1 VPKDVPSTSW
11 RLNIETC
18 LSEGIARLF
27 LLLMIVYPDHSRSIL
42 QVIASELI
50 NVESRILTLRELN
63 RATLARQLLLERV
76 SLSVPSAIQ
85 QLGGLQ
91 AQLAVS
97 PYIGLWT
104 RLHGFQRDDLA
115 GAIEKRS
122 VVKAT
127 FIRATLHLVTAED
140 YHRFRMT
147 LQPML
152 DGAAE
157 AIKIQRGG
165 VLDVDK
171 VVAKARKLIA
181 EEPRTFAAITSMFS
195 ELMPGVDPGS
205 IRYTIRT
212 HLPLVQVPIANGWS
226 YPGNPSFT
234 LAESWLGKAISKADD
249 LRLLVFRYLQ
259 AFGPASVTDIQT
271 WSGFKKLKDVVDK
284 LRPELYVYR
293 DEQKRELFD
302 LPDAPLPAPDVPA
315 PVRFLPE
322 YDNLLLSHSK
332 RTRVIAEEHRS
343 RVYLPGL
350 RVRSTFLIDGFV
362 SGAWKIQSGRGTA
375 TLFIEPFV
383 KLTKQ
388 NRSALIEEAEQ
399 LVRFVE
405 SSAKTFEVR
414 FAD

>member
-1 VPKDVPSTSW
+1 VENRT
-11 RLNIETC
+11 
-18 LSEGIARLF
+18 LS
-27 LLLMIVYPDHSRSIL
+27 
-42 QVIASELI
+42 
-50 NVESRILTLRELN
+50 LRELN
-63 RATLARQLLLERV
+63 RATLARQLLLERA
-76 SLSVPSAIQ
+76 SVPAISAIQ

-104 RLHGFQRDDLA
+104 RMQGFQREELA
-115 GAIEKRS
+115 RAIETRG

-140 YHRFRMT
+140 YRQFRMT
-147 LQPML
+147 LQPL
-152 DGAAE
+152 LEGAAE
-157 AIKIQRGG
+157 AIKKQRGG
-165 VLDVDK
+165 VLDVET
-171 VVAKARKLIA
+171 VIAKARKYIA
-181 EEPRTFAAITSMFS
+181 EEPRTFAEITSTFS

-212 HLPLVQVPIANGWS
+212 HLPLVQVPVENGWS

-234 LAESWLGKAISKADD
+234 LAETWLGKPISKADN

-259 AFGPASVTDIQT
+259 AFGPASVTDMQT
-271 WSGFKKLKDVVDK
+271 WSGFKKLKEVVEK
-284 LRPELYVYR
+284 LRPELTVYR

-302 LPDAPLPAPDVPA
+302 IPDNPLPAADVPA

-322 YDNLLLSHSK
+322 YDNLLLSHTK
-332 RTRVIAEEHRS
+332 RTRIIAEEHRS

-362 SGAWKIQSGRGTA
+362 RGAWKIQSAKGTA
-375 TLFIEPFV
+375 TLNIEPFE

-388 NRSALIEEAEQ
+388 NRSALVEEAEQ

-405 SSAKTFEVR
+405 NGAKTFEVR
-414 FAD
+414 FVD